1 MFNNLFKF
9 VENTTVNSILNIVV
23 VFAVLLVLIAA
34 IYFISKLMDSP
45 NKEEKKPQQNVVSNR
60 PLMRNVEIKDDDM
73 MVAVLIATI
82 DYREEVKTDVKLI
95 NVREVK

>member
-1 MFNNLFKF
+1 
-9 VENTTVNSILNIVV
+9 
-23 VFAVLLVLIAA
+23 
-34 IYFISKLMDSP
+34 MDSP